1 MSKLNSALLVPLLL
15 CSFLV
20 FSSWAAYQAAT
31 RVSEV
36 SDRDYYSKGLK
47 YNSTVLEKQAA
58 AVLGWELHSELIDG
72 VLIQHLTNQK
82 GEPVSGANGQLKLR
96 HRETLVTV
104 PLEET
109 DPGVYLGQLPELS
122 GEHLIQAEFEYD
134 GARILRRLLLTI

>member
-122 GEHLIQAEFEYD
+122 GENLIQAEFEYD

>member
-1 MSKLNSALLVPLLL
+1 MAKFNTALLVPLLL

-31 RVSEV
+31 RVSDV

-47 YNSTVLEKQAA
+47 YNNTMLEKKAA

-72 VLIQHLTNQK
+72 VLIQHLSNRD
-82 GEPVSGANGQLKLR
+82 GEPVSGATGQLKLQY
-96 HRETLVTV
+96 REALLIV

-109 DPGVYLGQLPELS
+109 DPGIYRAQLPQLS
-122 GEHLIQAEFEYD
+122 GEHLIRAEFEHH

>member
-1 MSKLNSALLVPLLL
+1 MTKFNTALLVPLLL

-31 RVSEV
+31 RVSEI

-47 YNSTVLEKQAA
+47 YNSTILEKQAA

-72 VLIQHLTNQK
+72 VLIQHLINQQ
-82 GEPVSGANGQLKLR
+82 GEPVSGAKGLLKLQY
-96 HRETLVTV
+96 RETLLIL

-109 DPGVYLGQLPELS
+109 DPGVYRTQLPQLS
-122 GEHLIQAEFEYD
+122 GEHLIRAEFEHD

>member
-1 MSKLNSALLVPLLL
+1 MAKLNSSLLVPLLL

-20 FSSWAAYQAAT
+20 FSSWAAYQATT
-31 RVSEV
+31 RVSDI

-47 YNSTVLEKQAA
+47 YNNTILEKQAA

-72 VLIQHLTNQK
+72 ALIQHLSNRH
-82 GEPVSGANGQLKLR
+82 GEPVSGAKGQLKLQY
-96 HRETLVTV
+96 REVALII

-109 DPGVYLGQLPELS
+109 DPGVYRAQLPQLS
-122 GEHLIQAEFEYD
+122 GENLISAEFEHN

>member
-1 MSKLNSALLVPLLL
+1 MAKLNSALLVPLLL

-31 RVSEV
+31 RVSEI

-47 YNSTVLEKQAA
+47 YNSTILEKQAA
-58 AVLGWELHSELIDG
+58 AVLGWELHSKLIDG
-72 VLIQHLTNQK
+72 KLIQHLTNQK
-82 GEPVSGANGQLKLR
+82 GEPVSGATGLLKLQY
-96 HRETLVTV
+96 RETELIL

-109 DPGVYLGQLPELS
+109 EPGVYRTPLPQLT
-122 GEHLIQAEFEYD
+122 GEHLIRAEFEHD

>member
-1 MSKLNSALLVPLLL
+1 MAKLNSALLVPLLL
-15 CSFLV
+15 CSFLA

-72 VLIQHLTNQK
+72 ILIQHLTNRS
-82 GEPVSGANGQLKLR
+82 GEPVSGANGLLKLQ
-96 HRETLVTV
+96 HREALLIV
-104 PLEET
+104 PLEEIAA
-109 DPGVYLGQLPELS
+109 GVYRAQLPQLS
-122 GEHLIQAEFEYD
+122 GEHLIRAEFERD